1 MPLYPF
7 LSGVSRAGLRRSCV
21 AKSDELSTPKASI
34 TNSDL
39 GQLVSKFLRGIEG
52 SQKIA
57 KGYLGLFASENEIKR
72 LKCRIEYQASSLKAS
87 GNSEFL
93 DHLSGEKDGKENSND
108 PEISTEDLAK
118 IAYDLVLNKGV
129 SSRKASFMME
139 EKYGYNISHDVISRR
154 VKDAIENNL
163 DVEEK
168 CKRKKI

>member
-1 MPLYPF
+1 
-7 LSGVSRAGLRRSCV
+7 
-21 AKSDELSTPKASI
+21 
-34 TNSDL
+34 
-39 GQLVSKFLRGIEG
+39 LRGIEG

-163 DVEEK
+163 GFDSLNLLVLAAQSIEDDD
-168 CKRKKI
+168 CPPHDLIDKKGTC